1 MSNHAS
7 GVGKEFHVYD
17 PQGEARVPK
26 TVTRVHVKNGVIRL
40 PGGAFHGCCR
50 LREVV
55 LPMGLEEVGTGAF
68 QSCTVLEQI
77 HVPSTVVRVGIRAFY
92 CCRSLRSVKL
102 EEGRLTKI
110 GAHAFAFSAIE
121 HIALP
126 STVTEIG
133 EHAFSD
139 CRCLTDLHLHPCT
152 ISVVNERRIA
162 HHYGMFEPPRGP
174 ITVHLLGGP
183 VQGIPMASEHVRSL
197 YARVSIPPGALV
209 VTKFEENLMFSRYME
224 RTVVLQGPARVFI
237 ACDCLNSLTYSEE
250 ENLMRSI
257 REILQRNICQFFWHQ
272 KRERLIELLR
282 PHELRHNKVVSTILE
297 LALWKAK
304 INQLG
309 CPTGAARTSCLH
321 TCGSKVIIPGVMS
334 FLWVVREVS

>member
-7 GVGKEFHVYD
+7 GVGEEFHVYD
-17 PQGEARVPK
+17 PQGKARVPK
-26 TVTRVHVKNGVIRL
+26 TVTWVHVKNGVIRL

-68 QSCTVLEQI
+68 QSCTALEQI

-92 CCRSLRSVKL
+92 CCSSLRSVKL

-152 ISVVNERRIA
+152 IAVVNERRIA
-162 HHYGMFEPPRGP
+162 HQYGMFEPPRGP

-183 VQGIPMASEHVRSL
+183 VQGIPSASHNVRSL
-197 YARVSIPPGALV
+197 NARVLIPSRALV
-209 VTKFEENLMFSRYME
+209 VTEVGDNLMFSRCIK
-224 RTVVLQGPARVFI
+224 RTVAVEGRAKVFI
-237 ACDCLNSLTYSEE
+237 ACDCLNSLTHSEE
-250 ENLMRSI
+250 ESLMRSI
-257 REILQRNICQFFWHQ
+257 REILEPSICDFFWHQ
-272 KRERLIELLR
+272 KQERLIELLR
-282 PHELRHNKVVSTILE
+282 PHEL
-297 LALWKAK
+297 
-304 INQLG
+304 
-309 CPTGAARTSCLH
+309 
-321 TCGSKVIIPGVMS
+321 
-334 FLWVVREVS
+334 